1 MMPEGTAL
9 IQWEEFTGILACFM
23 KLGMPGGQGTRKG
36 FLRVNEDSK
45 RKSERV
51 YGERKS
57 LRSNYVGVVG

>member
-1 MMPEGTAL
+1 
-9 IQWEEFTGILACFM
+9 M
-23 KLGMPGGQGTRKG
+23 KSGMPGGKGTRKG